1 MYRYNQNHRLRDL
14 TKLVII
20 IIVYNIRVLKMFKFD
35 VLNDSKKTTYYIY
48 ARDVG
53 NTKYNIY
60 FNTYTCTQVRF
71 TT

>member
-48 ARDVG
+48 ARDVIQ
-53 NTKYNIY
+53 NTIY
-60 FNTYTCTQVRF
+60 ILIHIPIRR
-71 TT
+71 